1 MRYNRYMKEIEIT
14 REILKN
20 LKPQEVLYAEFAEGG
35 AMGACGTAR
44 IYTLED
50 GKLKFYLINGMLDN
64 ERTKIYAE
72 TNKFLDK
79 LKDKGILEF
88 NYAGFGNYGYK
99 KAGAE
104 FERDDDAKAFVY
116 RESGKK
122 YLIPASCAGV
132 YAHLVAKFA
141 KREVEIEEIRDYL
154 EKNRFKFRGE
164 EACFFDEYML
174 QLMRTDMGEDWFDMT
189 AMNYYN
195 AVLFLRHLSGEDYIL
210 SDYEIAQCM
219 RALYKYRLKYVVEK
233 VGWNKLNKII
243 VQLVKDERLDLF
255 PAIEKVLGESIDRI
269 YEPLE
274 TVKAERASFKMS
286 DADNIELLF
295 NRPALVEFPKA
306 VHSKLLKEIFE
317 RPGNMLNPDGRM
329 VAYYFANYLLNEDK
343 LSLADALPAVMHVI
357 EVMPDDDFNQTH
369 TDELY
374 WLCGQIV
381 DQAWRYLEEDEEVQK
396 KYRQVVYEIYWPR
409 VGSLW
414 PILNRDKFEFK
425 KEATA
430 KIMDDAVSF
439 AMSVDEITELN
450 PEVKAFLDAHANQ
463 IGYKAG
469 ALGRRAFTYTLRG
482 LSEEAEF
489 ERILE
494 VIEPDDYDSFLSY
507 PKTIESAD
515 LLLQELFRT
524 DNGARI
530 TGHAR
535 MAVLEALVL
544 RPNTI
549 GVGEHVLGYLDKNFD
564 QMVSIVSSE
573 VIRLGVEPE
582 PALTDLFVA
591 MSKGVTEEN
600 EFPALKSIKEK
611 LLKLGCD
618 ALTLTNAEK
627 YARRHRRTILFQ
639 RSALQKFF

>member
-1 MRYNRYMKEIEIT
+1 MKTIEIT
-14 REILKN
+14 GEILKK
-20 LKPQEVLYAEFAEGG
+20 LKPREVLYAEFAESG

-50 GKLKFYLINGMLDN
+50 GKLKFYLVDGMTDN
-64 ERTKIYAE
+64 EKMKIYVE

-79 LKDKGILEF
+79 LKDEGVLEF
-88 NYAGFGNYGYK
+88 EYAGFGNYGYK
-99 KAGAE
+99 KAGIE
-104 FERDDDAKAFVY
+104 FSRDDDTGSFVY
-116 RESGKK
+116 RGGGKK
-122 YLIPASCAGV
+122 YAIPASCAGV

-141 KREVEIEEIRDYL
+141 KRELEIDEIRDYL
-154 EKNRFKFRGE
+154 ETNRYKFRGE
-164 EACFFDEYML
+164 ETCFFDEYVL

-189 AMNYYN
+189 AMDYYN
-195 AVLFLRHLSGEDYIL
+195 AVQYLRHLSGENYIL
-210 SDYEIAQCM
+210 DNYEIALCM
-219 RALYKYRLKYVVEK
+219 RSLYKYRLKYIVEK
-233 VGWNKLNKII
+233 LGWNKLNKIF
-243 VQLVKDERLDLF
+243 VQFVKNERLDLF
-255 PAIEKVLGESIDRI
+255 PSIEKELGESIDRI

-274 TVKAERASFKMS
+274 TIKTEQASFNVS
-286 DADNIELLF
+286 DANNMEKLF
-295 NRPALVEFPKA
+295 NRPVLVEFPKA

-317 RPGNMLNPDGRM
+317 RPGNTFNPDGKM

-357 EVMPDDDFNQTH
+357 EVMPDDDFNHTH

-381 DQAWRYLEEDEEVQK
+381 DQAWRYLEEDEKVQK
-396 KYRQVVYEIYWPR
+396 KYRQIVYEIYWPR

-430 KIMDDAVSF
+430 KIMEDAVSF
-439 AMSVDEITELN
+439 AMSVDEIPELN
-450 PEVKAFLDAHANQ
+450 TEVKEFLDAHANH

-469 ALGRRAFTYTLRG
+469 PLGRRAFLYTLRG

-489 ERILE
+489 EQILE
-494 VIEPDDYDSFLSY
+494 TVEPDDYDSFLSY
-507 PKTIESAD
+507 PTTIKSAD

-524 DNGARI
+524 DKGARI
-530 TGHAR
+530 KGHAR

-549 GVGEHVLGYLDKNFD
+549 GVGEHVLGYLDKNFE
-564 QMVSIVSSE
+564 QLVSIVSSE
-573 VIRLGVEPE
+573 VAKLGYEPV

-600 EFPALKSIKEK
+600 EFPALKSIKDK

-618 ALTLTNAEK
+618 ALTLSNAEK